1 MSFAAARD
9 AQTTLL
15 TMVKNA
21 LGSTTVIAAVS
32 VVVGVVVLGLKYYAF
47 LLTGS
52 VALYSDALESI
63 INVAASIG
71 ALLAVRVSA
80 IPPDASH
87 PYGHHKAEY
96 FSVVIEGVLIVVAA
110 VLIFHEAYLA
120 FLAPRTIEEPA
131 VGLLFN
137 GGASLLNG
145 IWCAVLISVG
155 RKRRS
160 PALVADGKHL
170 LTDVLSSLGVLAGL
184 ILAIYTG
191 IPVLD
196 PILAGVVA
204 LNILWSGWQL
214 VRESVG
220 GLMDE
225 AVPTE
230 TLDKIRGI
238 ISANAAGA
246 IEAHDV
252 RTRHAGRRTF
262 VDFHL
267 VVPGAMTV
275 SDAHDICDRIEKALL
290 AEVADTMVTIHVE
303 PEDKA
308 KLQGVVV
315 L

>member
-1 MSFAAARD
+1 M
-9 AQTTLL
+9 
-15 TMVKNA
+15 KNYF
-21 LGSTTVIAAVS
+21 GSTVGIASVS
-32 VVVGVVVLGLKYYAF
+32 VAVGVVVLALKYYAYH
-47 LLTGS
+47 LTGS
-52 VALYSDALESI
+52 VALYSDAIESI
-63 INVAASIG
+63 VNVAASVG
-71 ALLAVRVSA
+71 ALIAIRYSA
-80 IPPDASH
+80 LPADANH

-96 FSVVIEGVLIVVAA
+96 FSVVLEGALIILAA
-110 VLIFHEAYLA
+110 GLIIHEAYGA

-137 GGASLLNG
+137 GGASVLNG
-145 IWCAVLISVG
+145 LWCAVLIVIG

-170 LTDVLSSLGVLAGL
+170 LTDVMSSLGVLAGL
-184 ILAIYTG
+184 ILAIVTG
-191 IPVLD
+191 IPILD
-196 PILAGVVA
+196 PILAGLVA

-238 ISANAAGA
+238 ISANAVGA

-262 VDFHL
+262 IDFHL
-267 VVPGAMTV
+267 VVPGTMTV

-290 AEVADTMVTIHVE
+290 AEVVDTMVTIHVE

>member
-1 MSFAAARD
+1 M
-9 AQTTLL
+9 
-15 TMVKNA
+15 KNYF
-21 LGSTTVIAAVS
+21 GSTAGIASVS
-32 VVVGVVVLGLKYYAF
+32 VLVGVIVLALKYYAF
-47 LLTGS
+47 HLTGS

-63 INVAASIG
+63 VNVAASVG
-71 ALLAVRVSA
+71 ALLAIRYSA
-80 IPPDASH
+80 LPADANH

-96 FSVVIEGVLIVVAA
+96 FSVVAEGALIIVAA
-110 VLIFHEAYLA
+110 VLIFHEAYGA

-131 VGLLFN
+131 AGLLFN
-137 GGASLLNG
+137 GGASVLNG
-145 IWCAVLISVG
+145 LWCAVLIAVG

-184 ILAIYTG
+184 TLAIVTG
-191 IPVLD
+191 IAVLD
-196 PILAGVVA
+196 PLLAGLVA
-204 LNILWSGWQL
+204 LNILWSGWKL
-214 VRESVG
+214 VRESIG

-225 AVPTE
+225 AVPSE

-238 ISANAAGA
+238 ISANAVGA

-262 VDFHL
+262 IDFHL
-267 VVPGAMTV
+267 VVPGTMTV
-275 SDAHDICDRIEKALL
+275 SDAHEICDRIEKALL
-290 AEVADTMVTIHVE
+290 AEVVDTLITIHVE

>member
-1 MSFAAARD
+1 M
-9 AQTTLL
+9 
-15 TMVKNA
+15 KNYF
-21 LGSTTVIAAVS
+21 GSTAGIASVS
-32 VVVGVVVLGLKYYAF
+32 VLVGVVVLALKYYAF
-47 LLTGS
+47 HLTGS

-63 INVAASIG
+63 VNVAASVG
-71 ALLAVRVSA
+71 ALLAIRYSA
-80 IPPDASH
+80 LPADANH

-96 FSVVIEGVLIVVAA
+96 FSVVAEGALIIVAA
-110 VLIFHEAYLA
+110 VLIFHEAYGA
-120 FLAPRTIEEPA
+120 FLAPRTIEEPEA
-131 VGLLFN
+131 GLLFN
-137 GGASLLNG
+137 GGASVLNG
-145 IWCAVLISVG
+145 LWCAVLIAVG

-184 ILAIYTG
+184 ILAIVTG
-191 IPVLD
+191 IAVLD
-196 PILAGVVA
+196 PILAGLVA
-204 LNILWSGWQL
+204 LNILWSGWKL
-214 VRESVG
+214 VRESIG

-230 TLDKIRGI
+230 MLDKIRGI
-238 ISANAAGA
+238 ISANAVGA

-262 VDFHL
+262 IDFHL
-267 VVPGAMTV
+267 VVPGTMTV
-275 SDAHDICDRIEKALL
+275 ADAHEICDRIEKALL
-290 AEVADTMVTIHVE
+290 AEVVDTLITIHVE